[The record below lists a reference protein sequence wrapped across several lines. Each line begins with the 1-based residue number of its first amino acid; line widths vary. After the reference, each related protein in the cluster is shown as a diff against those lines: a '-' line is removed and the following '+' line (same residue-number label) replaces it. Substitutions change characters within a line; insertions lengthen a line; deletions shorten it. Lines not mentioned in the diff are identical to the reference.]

1 MLEIMRKRRSVRKF
15 TSQDVTKAQVR
26 EILNAGM
33 FAPSAWNRRPWH
45 FIVVRDKELLTKLS
59 GTSKY
64 SKFVADAPVTIVVCG
79 DMVLSPLWVED
90 TSIAATCMLLAAS
103 TMGLGS
109 TWTEVHGAERPDGT
123 EGTPEDYVCQVLGIP
138 EKFGVLCMLPIGYP
152 AEEHRPHLD
161 QEFEEEKI
169 TYERFGK

>member
-15 TSQDVTKAQVR
+15 TAQDVTKAQVR

-45 FIVVRDKELLTKLS
+45 FIVVRDKDLLQKLS
-59 GTSKY
+59 TTSKY

-79 DMVLSPLWVED
+79 DKEISPLWVED
-90 TSIAATCMLLAAS
+90 TSIVATCMLLTAS

-109 TWTEVHGAERPDGT
+109 TWTEIHGTVRPDGT
-123 EGTPEDYVCQVLGIP
+123 DGTPEEYVCQVLNVP
-138 EKFGVLCMLPIGYP
+138 KQYGVLCMLPVGYP
-152 AEEHRPHLD
+152 AEQHAPHTD
-161 QEFEEEKI
+161 VEFEEGKI
-169 TYERFGK
+169 TYEGFGK